1 MKFLLFCLFLVVF
14 QIVAFSQSESSPVK
28 AYFGLQY
35 KPLIAGDFIGSSRL
49 LLKNDTLQGEF
60 TQQLGSSF
68 GGVIRVQFKKN
79 IALETGINQVQRHY
93 NIQFT
98 QLDSAI
104 TTNKSLKIVA
114 FDIPVNALFF
124 VKLYD
129 KVFMNT
135 SLGPSFVFNPSN
147 VATTNIYNK
156 YNIFRAEGRM
166 RSVFAVEMN
175 ANLGFEY
182 RTLNKGFFYI
192 GASARVPIK
201 PIFDVAVSNENSV
214 THKKMLLYGSMN
226 GTYISFD
233 FRYFFP
239 YNKYK
244 TSNKSGMP
252 IEQ

>member
-1 MKFLLFCLFLVVF
+1 MKEILFVLFCVLLHTLG
-14 QIVAFSQSESSPVK
+14 FSQSTSPPVK

-49 LLKNDTLQGEF
+49 LIKNDTLQGEF

-68 GGVIRVQFKKN
+68 GGVVRVQFKKN

-93 NIQFT
+93 NIQFS

-114 FDIPVNALFF
+114 FDIPINTLFF
-124 VKLYD
+124 VKLAD
-129 KVFMNT
+129 KIYMNT
-135 SLGPSFVFNPSN
+135 SLGPSLVFNPSN
-147 VATTNIYNK
+147 VATNIIYNK
-156 YNIFRAEGRM
+156 YNMFRAEGRM
-166 RSVFAVEMN
+166 RSVFAVELN
-175 ANLGFEY
+175 ANIGFEY
-182 RTLNKGFFYI
+182 RTVRNGFFYL
-192 GASARVPIK
+192 GASGRVPFK
-201 PIFDVAVSNENSV
+201 PIFDVAVSNENKV
-214 THKKMLLYGSMN
+214 KNQKMVIYGSMT

-239 YNKYK
+239 YTHKA
-244 TSNKSGMP
+244 SMKSGMP

>member
-1 MKFLLFCLFLVVF
+1 MKFFLISVFLFVS
-14 QIVAFSQSESSPVK
+14 QIVAFSQSENPKVK

-79 IALETGINQVQRHY
+79 IALETGINQVQRYY

-98 QLDSAI
+98 QLDSSI

-129 KVFMNT
+129 KVYMNT
-135 SLGPSFVFNPSN
+135 SLGPSLVFNPSN

-156 YNIFRAEGRM
+156 YNVFRAEGRM

-182 RTLNKGFFYI
+182 RTEKSGFFYL
-192 GASARVPIK
+192 GASARVPFK
-201 PIFDVAVSNENSV
+201 PIFDVAVSHENTV
-214 THKKMLLYGSMN
+214 THQKMVLYGNMT

-233 FRYFFP
+233 IRYFFP

-244 TSNKSGMP
+244 TSNKIDMP